1 MQKTL
6 KKSIS
11 ILLSIL
17 MIVGIFTI
25 VPLSASAEVG
35 DYLSESEY
43 LTFTAVEAN
52 SSVTLKFASGS
63 NFQYDLNGTGLT
75 GYTAGTTITLAN
87 VGDYVRFRG
96 KDTKFGYSNHVTL
109 TGKVACSGNVMSL
122 RLDDNGKSQGL
133 SNYCFE
139 SMFEGCTGL
148 TAAPELPETDLKEG
162 CYGYMFYGCTNLTT
176 APELPATMLAPNC
189 YRNMFSGCTSLT
201 TAPELPATELESGCY
216 SRMFYGCSSIKL
228 SETQTEEYR
237 FPYSVPS
244 GGDGTTA
251 SNALDNMFAG
261 TGGTFTGT
269 PEINKTYYMYV
280 PAPAQT
286 AVPYMAWDST
296 AKQLVEKTGDDACA
310 DYTVVA
316 DSTTAFEDG
325 KWYVVSESVTVA
337 DRITVSGT
345 ANLILCDG
353 KTLTASNG
361 ITVETDNTL
370 NIFAQSTGENMGKLT
385 AATTYSTVRNAVIGG
400 IGSNDDSVPANACGT
415 VNIHGGDIST
425 SGYAA
430 YSGYPGAGIGGGGG
444 YNAGDGGTVTIY
456 GGKVTARGGR
466 NDGQNEPG
474 PGIGGGYGGYKGGD
488 GGTVTIYGGTVTAT
502 GGIGGG
508 YGNGNGGNGGTVI
521 IYDGTVAAYGD
532 TGIGGGYG
540 RSSGGNGGN
549 VEIYGGKVTT
559 GGSYTVGIGGGAQN
573 ADHGTLTVG
582 RAQLVYGGNSQNP
595 TTIIKKVN
603 NDYARYRFM
612 TVDTRELADDHE
624 HTFVYTASGNTI
636 SATCSVENCEFGD
649 LTPITLTLEAPS
661 PVYDGNPKEAVL
673 SGYPDDAPQGLAAA
687 PTGIV
692 YYTATA
698 PGSTETTGSALSGA
712 PTNAGNFVAQVT
724 WGGETLSVP
733 FSIEYS
739 LTINDG
745 TNTNGYVPVYGNYAD
760 NYQKSQF
767 VIPASD
773 LTNLQGN
780 TLTEMQFYLS
790 YKASQVWN
798 GTFEVYLG
806 SCDFDLFSSSTFA
819 DISEH
824 TKVYTGT
831 LDGTGD
837 TMNVV
842 FDTGYTYTGG
852 NLLVTFFEVEK
863 GEYSEAYFYGV
874 NDYNLPNYTCIYADN
889 GSAPT
894 FNSPNGSKFVP
905 KVTFKYSVPEPKL
918 FTGHSVTLGGD
929 IGVNFFLNP
938 AVLDTYDGTKKT
950 VKFTVDGKETTVAV
964 PATAEAK
971 GYVVTCNVVAA
982 QMAHKISAVVYA
994 GDTALDQT
1002 DSYSV
1007 QDYAEA
1013 VYAEPGKYLP
1023 ADDADKAPALKALA
1037 AALLHYGGEAQ
1048 TVFATSLTEHPDRAD
1063 KTVGAAD
1070 YSGVNAAAVTAK
1082 INGEASDLNA
1092 VATDLNAKYHTNSLI
1107 YLQNNTLRVYF
1118 TPTTYPADMP
1128 NAGAYD
1134 GNLSN
1139 YYYYKDKANIAAA
1152 ELDDQQTFT
1161 VGNVSFKYSPL
1172 NYVVNVLNSNM
1183 SPEQKNLAKSLFL
1196 YNQAANAFFD
1206 EPVIA
1211 DDENIVDLAT
1221 LTAAYEAQDG
1231 DVLTGELKGDYQITV
1246 AAGATVT
1253 LRDANIT
1260 CLSNDSATANFA
1272 GITPLGDATILLEG
1286 TNIVK
1291 GGHKRMP
1298 GIYIPANKT
1307 LTIDGT
1313 GSLEAYSGGDFSSTS
1328 FSDSP
1333 ASCGIGGKR
1342 IVSNGA
1348 AVAGGNL
1355 VINGGTI
1362 TAYGGSGCAGIGSCT
1377 SNDTSNPKMFGDIT
1391 INGGTVTA
1399 SALDNA
1405 AGIGSGKFT
1414 SCGNITITGGTV
1426 TATGDGYAAG
1436 IGSGL
1441 RGGCG
1446 DITIAGTVTQV
1457 TATKGEDAEA
1467 SIGAGEGG
1475 SCGTVTIA
1483 DPSKVTQN

>member
-17 MIVGIFTI
+17 MIAGVFAI
-25 VPLSASAEVG
+25 VPFTASAASNG
-35 DYLSESEY
+35 NFGNLSW
-43 LTFTAVEAN
+43 N
-52 SSVTLKFASGS
+52 
-63 NFQYDLNGTGLT
+63 
-75 GYTAGTTITLAN
+75 
-87 VGDYVRFRG
+87 
-96 KDTKFGYSNHVTL
+96 
-109 TGKVACSGNVMSL
+109 
-122 RLDDNGKSQGL
+122 LDDNGLLTFSG
-133 SNYCFE
+133 SGAIPMEAFE
-139 SMFEGCTGL
+139 KNGDVKKVIINDSVTELGAYAFLGCPNLTEVDIQNPSVSLKGAQHFATAGVTTVTLPEGMTTISYGMFRRCGALTTVDLPSTITRIEDLAFEGSGL
-148 TAAPELPETDLKEG
+148 QSISVPEGATYESNSFQTDSLQ
-162 CYGYMFYGCTNLTT
+162 
-176 APELPATMLAPNC
+176 
-189 YRNMFSGCTSLT
+189 SLT
-201 TAPELPATELESGCY
+201 LEG
-216 SRMFYGCSSIKL
+216 SS
-228 SETQTEEYR
+228 
-237 FPYSVPS
+237 P
-244 GGDGTTA
+244 
-251 SNALDNMFAG
+251 M
-261 TGGTFTGT
+261 TFTGGEFT
-269 PEINKTYYMYV
+269 FLSDAATVFIPEGSTYVYSTTTLYV
-280 PAPAQT
+280 KDPSNWDAQEMLEYAQEDFNERIEFGSSPEEALAEVNDLYGDYYGITEPFTVTLNEGDKCEAVFGGATIGKYAPASA

-316 DSTTAFEDG
+316 DDTTAFEDG

-337 DRITVSGT
+337 NRITVSGT

-370 NIFAQSTGENMGKLT
+370 NIYAQSTGENMGKLT

-400 IGSNDDSVPANACGT
+400 VGSNDDSVPANACGT

-559 GGSYTVGIGGGAQN
+559 VGSYTVGIGGGAQN

-582 RAQLVYGGNSQNP
+582 RAQLVYGGDSQNP

-661 PVYDGNPKEAVL
+661 PAYDGNPKEAVL

-698 PGSTETTGSALSGA
+698 PGSTETTGSARSGA
-712 PTNAGNFVAQVT
+712 PTDAGNFVAQVT
-724 WGGETLSVP
+724 WGGETISVP
-733 FSIEYS
+733 FSVEYS

-745 TNTNGYVPVYGNYAD
+745 TYSYSNFPVYGYNAD
-760 NYQKSQF
+760 CYQKSQF
-767 VIPASD
+767 VIPASN
-773 LTNLQGN
+773 LTNLQGM

-790 YKASQVWN
+790 YKADKVWN

-806 SCDFDLFSSSTFA
+806 PCDFDLFSSLSFA

-831 LDGTGD
+831 LDGTSD

-852 NLLVTFFEVEK
+852 NLLVTFFEAET
-863 GEYSEAYFYGV
+863 GAYARANFYGV
-874 NDYNLPNYTCIYADN
+874 NDNNLPNYTGIYAYN
-889 GSAPT
+889 GSEPT
-894 FNSPNGSKFVP
+894 FNSPSGTYFVP
-905 KVTFKYSVPEPKL
+905 KVTIKYSAPEPKL

-938 AVLDTYDGTKKT
+938 AVLDTYTGTKT
-950 VKFTVDGKETTVAV
+950 VKFTCDGEETTVAV
-964 PATAEAK
+964 PANKTTN
-971 GYVVTCNVVAA
+971 GYMVTCNVVAA
-982 QMAHKISAVVYA
+982 RMAHKIHAVVYV

-1002 DSYSV
+1002 DDYSV
-1007 QDYAEA
+1007 QDYAKA

-1023 ADDADKAPALKALA
+1023 SDEAYKAPALKDLA
-1037 AALLHYGGEAQ
+1037 EAMLHYGGEAQ
-1048 TVFATSLTEHPDRAD
+1048 TVFASALTEHPDRAD
-1063 KTVGAAD
+1063 SNLDAPD
-1070 YSGVNAAAVTAK
+1070 YSGVTEDAIRAA
-1082 INGEASDLNA
+1082 INGTASDLNA
-1092 VATDLNAKYHTNSLI
+1092 VAAEFGAEFYTSSLI
-1107 YLQNNTLRVYF
+1107 YLQNNTLRLYF
-1118 TPTTYPADMP
+1118 TPASKTVGGLDNVEGFT
-1128 NAGAYD
+1128 
-1134 GNLSN
+1134 GNLKK
-1139 YYYYKDKANIAAA
+1139 YYYYADHANIAAA
-1152 ELDDQQTFT
+1152 ELDNQQEFT
-1161 VGNVSFKYSPL
+1161 VGGVDFKFSAL
-1172 NYVVNVLNSNM
+1172 DYVIAVLNSSKMNDV
-1183 SPEQKNLAKSLFL
+1183 QKNLAKSLYL
-1196 YNQAANAFFD
+1196 YNQKANAYFD
-1206 EPVIA
+1206 AAPAPAENEVISSGSIEDFSTLNVGDYIAKGVEYAA
-1211 DDENIVDLAT
+1211 DNDYKV
-1221 LTAAYEAQDG
+1221 
-1231 DVLTGELKGDYQITV
+1231 VLTGGTYGTESRDGIVVRNGDYSFN
-1246 AAGATVT
+1246 AGEYGMGTYSAHVPQ
-1253 LRDANIT
+1253 
-1260 CLSNDSATANFA
+1260 SNVFIEDYNENEKFYPAVD
-1272 GITPLGDATILLEG
+1272 GVEG
-1286 TNIVK
+1286 NAFV
-1291 GGHKRMP
+1291 
-1298 GIYIPANKT
+1298 
-1307 LTIDGT
+1307 
-1313 GSLEAYSGGDFSSTS
+1313 
-1328 FSDSP
+1328 
-1333 ASCGIGGKR
+1333 
-1342 IVSNGA
+1342 
-1348 AVAGGNL
+1348 
-1355 VINGGTI
+1355 VI
-1362 TAYGGSGCAGIGSCT
+1362 AKD
-1377 SNDTSNPKMFGDIT
+1377 DTQKI
-1391 INGGTVTA
+1391 
-1399 SALDNA
+1399 
-1405 AGIGSGKFT
+1405 
-1414 SCGNITITGGTV
+1414 
-1426 TATGDGYAAG
+1426 
-1436 IGSGL
+1436 
-1441 RGGCG
+1441 
-1446 DITIAGTVTQV
+1446 ITIAG
-1457 TATKGEDAEA
+1457 AN
-1467 SIGAGEGG
+1467 
-1475 SCGTVTIA
+1475 
-1483 DPSKVTQN
+1483 VTQN